1 MQQKINSDAVVQ
13 NLVASWQA
21 SGLKQ
26 KLLFTFAIIAIFR
39 FCAQLP
45 IYGIDNT
52 IFMNIASQNN
62 LIGFLDMFSGGA
74 LGKVSIFALGIGPYI
89 TSSIIMQLMAVIVPS
104 LERAQ
109 KEDGEA
115 GRRKIQQITRVATVG
130 LALFQSVIFSL
141 ALCKLGAVMPE
152 INTSVFF
159 IASAASL
166 TAGSVIVMW
175 LAELISEKGVGNGA
189 SLLIFVGII
198 AGIPLYCANTA
209 TLVSENT
216 MLQLGLLVLIAI
228 FIATLI
234 FIVILHEAARKVP
247 IVSARRQVGNKVYG
261 GQNTNIPFKLN
272 PGGVMPIIFT
282 VAILLFPATILGVIN
297 QMGLDK
303 IPAFQKSITIGGFDF
318 GLNSILQTL
327 TNTFS
332 GNSTE
337 YYVIYFALI
346 VTLTFFY
353 ASIIP
358 SMQPKEIAN
367 NLKKYGSAIP
377 GVKPGKPTADKLN
390 EILSRIT
397 FIGAMSL
404 GIIALIP
411 TIATKITGI
420 TTFQGIGATSLI
432 ILVGVA
438 LDFINQ
444 IKTHMLAKNYESF
457 LQQ

>member
-1 MQQKINSDAVVQ
+1 MQQNIDTTKVAQ
-13 NLVASWQA
+13 NLMASWQA

-26 KLLFTFAIIAIFR
+26 KLIFTFAIIALFR
-39 FCAQLP
+39 FGAQLP
-45 IYGIDNT
+45 IFGINNEV
-52 IFMNIASQNN
+52 FQALASGNN

-89 TSSIIMQLMAVIVPS
+89 TSSIIMQLMAVIIPS

-115 GRRKIQQITRVATVG
+115 GRRKIQQLTRLFAVL
-130 LALFQSVIFSL
+130 LALFQSLIFAL
-141 ALCKLGAVMPE
+141 ALFKLPGAIVAGVNPVM
-152 INTSVFF
+152 FF
-159 IASAASL
+159 VGSAVSL
-166 TAGSVIVMW
+166 TAGAIIVMW
-175 LAELISEKGVGNGA
+175 LGELITEKGVGNGA

-198 AGIPLYCANTA
+198 AGIPLYCNRTA
-209 TLVSENT
+209 TLVAQDS
-216 MLQLGLLVLIAI
+216 MLQVGLLGLIAI
-228 FIATLI
+228 FLATII
-234 FIVILHEAARKVP
+234 FIIVLHEAARKVP

-272 PGGVMPIIFT
+272 PGGVMPIIFAI
-282 VAILLFPATILGVIN
+282 AILLFPATVLGFVQQMHIENVTLAQILEK
-297 QMGLDK
+297 MSLLFS
-303 IPAFQKSITIGGFDF
+303 A
-318 GLNSILQTL
+318 NSL
-327 TNTFS
+327 S
-332 GNSTE
+332 
-337 YYVIYFALI
+337 YYVIYFTLI

-390 EILSRIT
+390 EILTRT
-397 FIGAMSL
+397 TLIGALAL
-404 GIIALIP
+404 GIIAMVP
-411 TIATKITGI
+411 TVATKLTNI

>member
-1 MQQKINSDAVVQ
+1 MQQNVNQDQVVQ
-13 NLVASWQA
+13 NLMTSWKQ

-26 KLLFTFAIIAIFR
+26 KLIFTFAIIALFR
-39 FCAQLP
+39 LGAQLP
-45 IYGIDNT
+45 IFGIDNQV
-52 IFMNIASQNN
+52 FQQLANGNN

-74 LGKVSIFALGIGPYI
+74 LGKVSIFALGIGPFI

-115 GRRKIQQITRVATVG
+115 GRRKIQQFTRLFTVF
-130 LALFQSVIFSL
+130 LAVFQSVIFAL
-141 ALCKLGAVMPE
+141 ALYKLPHAILPSVNPVMFFVG
-152 INTSVFF
+152 SVV
-159 IASAASL
+159 SL
-166 TAGSVIVMW
+166 TAGAITVMW
-175 LAELISEKGVGNGA
+175 LAELITEKGVGNGA

-198 AGIPLYCANTA
+198 AGIPLYCNRTA
-209 TLVSENT
+209 TLVSQDPV
-216 MLQLGLLVLIAI
+216 LQLGLLALIAI
-228 FIATLI
+228 FLATII
-234 FIVILHEAARKVP
+234 FIIVLHEAARKVP

-261 GQNTNIPFKLN
+261 GGNTNIPFKLN
-272 PGGVMPIIFT
+272 PGGVMPIIFA
-282 VAILLFPATILGVIN
+282 VAILLFPATVLGFVQ
-297 QMGLDK
+297 QMHIENVVLAGVFEK
-303 IPAFQKSITIGGFDF
+303 
-318 GLNSILQTL
+318 LNLL
-327 TNTFS
+327 FS
-332 GNSTE
+332 ASSPG
-337 YYVIYFALI
+337 YYVIYFLLI

-390 EILSRIT
+390 EILTRIT
-397 FIGAMSL
+397 LIGALAL

-411 TIATKITGI
+411 AAATKLTNI

>member
-1 MQQKINSDAVVQ
+1 MQQNIDSNQVVQ
-13 NLVASWQA
+13 NLMSSWRQ

-26 KLLFTFAIIAIFR
+26 KLIFTFVIIALFR
-39 FCAQLP
+39 LGAQLP
-45 IYGIDNT
+45 IYGINNEV
-52 IFMNIASQNN
+52 FQNLANGNN

-104 LERAQ
+104 LEKAQ

-115 GRRKIQQITRVATVG
+115 GRRKIQQITRVFTVA
-130 LALFQSVIFSL
+130 LALFQSFIFAL
-141 ALCKLGAVMPE
+141 ALYKLPGAIVPD
-152 INTSVFF
+152 INPIVFF
-159 IASAASL
+159 LGSAVTLS
-166 TAGSVIVMW
+166 AGAIIVMW

-189 SLLIFVGII
+189 SLLIFIGII
-198 AGIPLYCANTA
+198 AGIPLYCDRTKI
-209 TLVSENT
+209 LISQDR
-216 MLQLGLLVLIAI
+216 MLQMGLLLLIVIFLLTII
-228 FIATLI
+228 FI
-234 FIVILHEAARKVP
+234 IVLHEAARKVP
-247 IVSARRQVGNKVYG
+247 IVSARRQVGSKVYG

-272 PGGVMPIIFT
+272 PGGVMPIIFA
-282 VAILLFPATILGVIN
+282 VAILLFPATVLGIVQ
-297 QMGLDK
+297 QMHIQNVVL
-303 IPAFQKSITIGGFDF
+303 ASIFEKLSLLF
-318 GLNSILQTL
+318 SANS
-327 TNTFS
+327 FA
-332 GNSTE
+332 
-337 YYVIYFALI
+337 YYIIYFVLI

-397 FIGAMSL
+397 LIGALAL
-404 GIIALIP
+404 GIIAMIP
-411 TIATKITGI
+411 TVATKITNI

>member
-1 MQQKINSDAVVQ
+1 MQQNVDSQQVMQ
-13 NLVASWQA
+13 NLMASWQA

-26 KLLFTFAIIAIFR
+26 KLIFTFLIIALFR
-39 FCAQLP
+39 LGAQLP
-45 IYGIDNT
+45 IYGINNQV
-52 IFMNIASQNN
+52 FQNLASGNN

-74 LGKVSIFALGIGPYI
+74 LGKVSIFALGIGPFI

-115 GRRKIQQITRVATVG
+115 GRRKIQQLTRLFTVA
-130 LALFQSVIFSL
+130 LALFQSVVFAL
-141 ALCKLGAVMPE
+141 ALYKLPGAIMSG
-152 INTSVFF
+152 INPMMFF
-159 IASAASL
+159 VGSAVAL
-166 TAGSVIVMW
+166 TAGAIIVMW
-175 LAELISEKGVGNGA
+175 LAELITEKGVGNGG

-198 AGIPLYCANTA
+198 AGIPLYCNRTA
-209 TLVSENT
+209 TLVAADK
-216 MLQLGLLVLIAI
+216 MLQIGLLALIAI
-228 FIATLI
+228 FLATI
-234 FIVILHEAARKVP
+234 VFIIILHEAARKVP

-272 PGGVMPIIFT
+272 PGGVMPIIFA
-282 VAILLFPATILGVIN
+282 VAILLFPATVLGFVQ
-297 QMGLDK
+297 QMHIQNVVLAGIFEKL
-303 IPAFQKSITIGGFDF
+303 S
-318 GLNSILQTL
+318 LV
-327 TNTFS
+327 FS
-332 GNSTE
+332 ASSAS
-337 YYVIYFALI
+337 YYVIYFTLI

-390 EILSRIT
+390 EILTRIT
-397 FIGAMSL
+397 FIGAMAL
-404 GIIALIP
+404 GIIALVP
-411 TIATKITGI
+411 AFATKVTNI

-444 IKTHMLAKNYESF
+444 IKTHLLAKNYESF
-457 LQQ
+457 LKQ